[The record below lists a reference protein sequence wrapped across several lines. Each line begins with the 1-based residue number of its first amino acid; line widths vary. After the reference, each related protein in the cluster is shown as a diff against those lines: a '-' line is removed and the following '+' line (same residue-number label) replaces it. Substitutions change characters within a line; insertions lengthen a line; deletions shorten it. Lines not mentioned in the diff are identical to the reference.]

1 MLYNINDK
9 LPAKRLF
16 VAAMQQV
23 IACFVATV
31 LIPQICGVPIA
42 PAMLGAALG
51 TLLYQLFTKGQSP
64 MFISSS
70 GAFVAAVL
78 GALALGT
85 APNYL
90 AVFIGGLI
98 VCLVYF
104 AVGLAINHF
113 GTDWINKVLP
123 PVVIGPIVAV
133 IGLNLAT
140 FLPTYFQING
150 QYSLIG
156 FGLGMLTLLITALI
170 SHYGKGFIKN
180 LPFLIAILIVYAFA
194 AILTV
199 CGIPIIDFSVFNGV
213 RLFQMPDF
221 AFLHFGAFDWS
232 LLPQILLLFLPLS
245 LVTLCEHTSDHK
257 ALSAVI
263 GTDLTQKPGLGYT
276 LMGDGA
282 ATALGTL
289 IGAMPNTSY
298 GESVGTTGFSK
309 ICSKYVITLAAII
322 MGIAAFIGP
331 LQAFL
336 VSIPSA
342 IFGGCAAILYG
353 YITLSGIRTIKDSNI
368 DLNNNKNVTIIAAVL
383 TLGVSGAVCNFGI
396 VSIGT
401 TALAMIVGIVLNLI
415 LKDKPKFGVNEP
427 ATITFTNTK
436 TGESFDI
443 KEKPQRG
450 LRAQL
455 NVLDD
460 AAILEEE

>member
-9 LPAKRLF
+9 LPVKRLI
-16 VAAMQQV
+16 VAALQQV

-42 PAMLGAALG
+42 PAMLGAGLG
-51 TLLYQLFTKGQSP
+51 TLIYQLITRGQSP

-70 GAFVAAVL
+70 GAFVAAVI
-78 GALALGT
+78 GALGLGM

-98 VCLVYF
+98 VCAIYCG
-104 AVGLAINHF
+104 VGAAINHF
-113 GTDWINKVLP
+113 GTGWINKLLP

-140 FLPTYFQING
+140 FLPTYFQVGG

-170 SHYGKGFIKN
+170 SHYGKGFVKN
-180 LPFLIAILIVYAFA
+180 LPFLISILIVYAFA
-194 AILTV
+194 AILTL
-199 CGIPIIDFSVFNGV
+199 CGIPIIDFSVFKNV
-213 RLFQMPDF
+213 HLFQMPDF
-221 AFLHFGAFDWS
+221 AFKHFGNWNWS
-232 LLPQILLLFLPLS
+232 LLPQILLLFVPLS
-245 LVTLCEHTSDHK
+245 LVTISEHLSDHK

-276 LMGDGA
+276 LMGDGV
-282 ATALGTL
+282 ATAFGTL

-353 YITLSGIRTIKDSNI
+353 YITLSGIRTIKDNNI

-383 TLGVSGAVCNFGI
+383 TLGVSGAVCNFGV

-401 TALAMIVGIVLNLI
+401 TALAMIVGIVLNFI
-415 LKDKPKFGVNEP
+415 LKNKNE
-427 ATITFTNTK
+427 
-436 TGESFDI
+436 
-443 KEKPQRG
+443 RG
-450 LRAQL
+450 LRA
-455 NVLDD
+455 NTGIIEDFS
-460 AAILEEE
+460 ALEKGVYFNDSENK

>member
-9 LPAKRLF
+9 LPAKRLV
-16 VAAMQQV
+16 VAALQQV

-51 TLLYQLFTKGQSP
+51 TLLYQLITHGQSP

-70 GAFVAAVL
+70 GAFVAAVM
-78 GALALGT
+78 GALALGA

-90 AVFIGGLI
+90 AVFVGGLI
-98 VCLVYF
+98 VCAIYF

-113 GTDWINKVLP
+113 GTVWINKLLP

-180 LPFLIAILIVYAFA
+180 LPFLVAILIVYAFA
-194 AILTV
+194 AVLTV

-221 AFLHFGAFDWS
+221 AFMHFGGWNWS
-232 LLPQILLLFLPLS
+232 YLPQILLLFLPLS
-245 LVTLCEHTSDHK
+245 LVTICEHTSDHK

-368 DLNNNKNVTIIAAVL
+368 DLNNNKNVTIIASVL
-383 TLGVSGAVCNFGI
+383 TLGVSGAVCNFGV

-415 LKDKPKFGVNEP
+415 LKDQTPPIRGQRMKAHVIDDYCEIPPDF
-427 ATITFTNTK
+427 ITKMTK
-436 TGESFDI
+436 
-443 KEKPQRG
+443 
-450 LRAQL
+450 
-455 NVLDD
+455 
-460 AAILEEE
+460 

>member
-9 LPAKRLF
+9 LPVKRLI
-16 VAAMQQV
+16 VAALQQV

-42 PAMLGAALG
+42 PAMLGACLG
-51 TLLYQLFTKGQSP
+51 TLCYQLITRGQSP

-70 GAFVAAVL
+70 GAFVAAVI

-90 AVFIGGLI
+90 AVFIGGGVVCI
-98 VCLVYF
+98 VYL
-104 AVGLAINHF
+104 AVGLAINTF
-113 GTDWINKVLP
+113 GTAWINKLLP

-140 FLPTYFQING
+140 FIPTYFQVNG
-150 QYSLIG
+150 EYSLIG
-156 FGLGMLTLLITALI
+156 FGLGILTLLITAII

-180 LPFLIAILIVYAFA
+180 LPFLVAILIVYGFA

-199 CGIPIIDFSVFNGV
+199 CGVKIIDFSVFTNV
-213 RLFQMPDF
+213 KIIQVPDF
-221 AFLHFGAFDWS
+221 AFMHASNWDWAW
-232 LLPQILLLFLPLS
+232 LPQILLLFLPLS
-245 LVTLCEHTSDHK
+245 LVTIAEHTSDHK

-276 LMGDGA
+276 LIGDGI
-282 ATALGTL
+282 ATAIGTF

-309 ICSKYVITLAAII
+309 ICSKYVITLAAVI

-353 YITLSGIRTIKDSNI
+353 YITLSGIRTIKDNNI

-383 TLGVSGAVCNFGI
+383 TLGVSGAVCNFGV

-401 TALAMIVGIVLNLI
+401 TALAMLVGIALNLI
-415 LKDKPKFGVNEP
+415 LKEKKNGSNE
-427 ATITFTNTK
+427 
-436 TGESFDI
+436 
-443 KEKPQRG
+443 
-450 LRAQL
+450 L
-455 NVLDD
+455 
-460 AAILEEE
+460 

>member
-9 LPAKRLF
+9 MPAKRLM
-16 VAAMQQV
+16 VAALQQV
-23 IACFVATV
+23 IACFVATI

-42 PAMLGAALG
+42 PAMLGACLG
-51 TLLYQLFTKGQSP
+51 TLCYQLITRGQSP

-70 GAFVAAVL
+70 GAFVAAVI

-90 AVFIGGLI
+90 AVFIGGGVVCI
-98 VCLVYF
+98 VYLV
-104 AVGLAINHF
+104 VGLAINTF
-113 GTDWINKVLP
+113 GTAWINKLLP

-140 FLPTYFQING
+140 FLPTYFQVGG

-156 FGLGMLTLLITALI
+156 FGLGMLTLLITAII

-180 LPFLIAILIVYAFA
+180 LPFLVAILIVYAFA

-199 CGIPIIDFSVFNGV
+199 CGVKIIDFSVFTNV
-213 RLFQMPDF
+213 KIVQVPDF
-221 AFLHFGAFDWS
+221 AFMHASNWDWAW
-232 LLPQILLLFLPLS
+232 LPQILLLFLPLS
-245 LVTLCEHTSDHK
+245 LVTIAEHTSDHK

-276 LMGDGA
+276 LIGDGI
-282 ATALGTL
+282 ATAVGTFV
-289 IGAMPNTSY
+289 GAMPNTSY

-309 ICSKYVITLAAII
+309 ICSKYVITLAAVI

-336 VSIPSA
+336 ISIPSA

-353 YITLSGIRTIKDSNI
+353 YITLSGIRTIKDNNI
-368 DLNNNKNVTIIAAVL
+368 DLNNNKNVTIIASVL
-383 TLGVSGAVCNFGI
+383 TLGVSGAVCNFGV

-415 LKDKPKFGVNEP
+415 LKEKKPTEMENLDVT
-427 ATITFTNTK
+427 AT
-436 TGESFDI
+436 
-443 KEKPQRG
+443 P
-450 LRAQL
+450 
-455 NVLDD
+455 
-460 AAILEEE
+460 

>member
-9 LPAKRLF
+9 LPAKRLI
-16 VAAMQQV
+16 VAALQQV

-51 TLLYQLFTKGQSP
+51 TLLYQLITRGQSP

-70 GAFVAAVL
+70 GAFVAAVI

-90 AVFIGGLI
+90 AVFIGGGV
-98 VCLVYF
+98 VCIIYL
-104 AVGLAINHF
+104 AVGLAINTF
-113 GTDWINKVLP
+113 GTAWINKLLP

-140 FLPTYFQING
+140 FLPTYFQVNG

-180 LPFLIAILIVYAFA
+180 LPFLVAILIVYAFSA
-194 AILTV
+194 LLTV
-199 CGIPIIDFSVFNGV
+199 CGVKIIDFSVFQNV
-213 RLFQMPDF
+213 KLFQMPDF
-221 AFLHFGAFDWS
+221 AFMHASNWDWAW
-232 LLPQILLLFLPLS
+232 LPQILLLFLPLS
-245 LVTLCEHTSDHK
+245 LVTIAEHTSDHK

-263 GTDLTQKPGLGYT
+263 GIDLTQKPGLGYT
-276 LMGDGA
+276 LIGDGI
-282 ATALGTL
+282 ATAVGTFV
-289 IGAMPNTSY
+289 GAMPNTSY

-322 MGIAAFIGP
+322 MGVAAFIGP

-336 VSIPSA
+336 VSVPSC
-342 IFGGCAAILYG
+342 IFGGCAVILYG
-353 YITLSGIRTIKDSNI
+353 YITLSGIRTIKDNNI
-368 DLNNNKNVTIIAAVL
+368 DLNNNKNVTIIASVL
-383 TLGVSGAVCNFGI
+383 TLGVSGAVCNFGV

-401 TALAMIVGIVLNLI
+401 TALAMIVGIILNLI
-415 LKDKPKFGVNEP
+415 LK
-427 ATITFTNTK
+427 
-436 TGESFDI
+436 
-443 KEKPQRG
+443 EKKY
-450 LRAQL
+450 
-455 NVLDD
+455 D
-460 AAILEEE
+460 

>member
-9 LPAKRLF
+9 LPAKRLV
-16 VAAMQQV
+16 VAALQQV
-23 IACFVATV
+23 IACFVATI
-31 LIPQICGVPIA
+31 LIPQICGLPIA
-42 PAMLGAALG
+42 PAMIGAGIG
-51 TLLYQLFTKGQSP
+51 TLIYQLFTRGQSP

-70 GAFVAAVL
+70 GAFVAAVM
-78 GALALGT
+78 GALALGA

-90 AVFIGGLI
+90 AVFVGGLI
-98 VCLVYF
+98 VCAVYF
-104 AVGLAINHF
+104 AVGFAINKC
-113 GTDWINKVLP
+113 GTAWINKLLP

-140 FLPTYFQING
+140 FIPTYFQIGG

-156 FGLGMLTLLITALI
+156 FGLGMLTLLITAII

-194 AILTV
+194 AILTA
-199 CGIPIIDFSVFNGV
+199 CGIPIIDFSVFQGV
-213 RLFQMPDF
+213 HLFQVPDF
-221 AFLHFGAFDWS
+221 AFLHFGSFDWT

-245 LVTLCEHTSDHK
+245 LVTLAEHTSDHK

-263 GTDLTQKPGLGYT
+263 GTDLTQNPGLGYT

-289 IGAMPNTSY
+289 IGATPNTSY

-342 IFGGCAAILYG
+342 IFGGVASVLYG
-353 YITLSGIRTIKDSNI
+353 YITLSGIRTIMDNHI
-368 DLNNNKNVTIIAAVL
+368 DLVHNNKNITIVAAVL
-383 TLGVSGAVCNFGI
+383 TLGVSGAICDFGI

-401 TALAMIVGIVLNLI
+401 TALAMIVGVVLNLI
-415 LKDKPKFGVNEP
+415 LKDKQDGSNIE
-427 ATITFTNTK
+427 
-436 TGESFDI
+436 
-443 KEKPQRG
+443 
-450 LRAQL
+450 
-455 NVLDD
+455 
-460 AAILEEE
+460 

>member
-1 MLYNINDK
+1 MLYGINDK
-9 LPAKRLF
+9 LPAKRLM
-16 VAAMQQV
+16 VAALQQV

-51 TLLYQLFTKGQSP
+51 TLLYQLITRGQSP

-70 GAFVAAVL
+70 GAFVAAVM

-98 VCLVYF
+98 VCMIYF

-113 GTDWINKVLP
+113 GTAWINKVLP

-156 FGLGMLTLLITALI
+156 FGLGMLTLIITALI

-180 LPFLIAILIVYAFA
+180 LPFLVAILIVYAFA

-199 CGIPIIDFSVFNGV
+199 CGVPIIDFSVFNGV
-213 RLFQMPDF
+213 KLFQLPDF
-221 AFLHFGAFDWS
+221 AFLHFGSWNWS
-232 LLPQILLLFLPLS
+232 YLPQILLLFLPLS
-245 LVTLCEHTSDHK
+245 LVTICEHTSDHK

-368 DLNNNKNVTIIAAVL
+368 DLNNNKNVTIIAAIL

-401 TALAMIVGIVLNLI
+401 TALAMLTGVGLNLI
-415 LKDKPKFGVNEP
+415 L
-427 ATITFTNTK
+427 
-436 TGESFDI
+436 

-450 LRAQL
+450 LRSQIK
-455 NVLDD
+455 VIDD
-460 AAILEEE
+460 AAILKEES

>member
-1 MLYNINDK
+1 MSETNLIYGINDK
-9 LPAKRLF
+9 LPVKRLI
-16 VAAMQQV
+16 VAALQQV
-23 IACFVATV
+23 IACFIATI
-31 LIPQICGVPIA
+31 LIPTICGVPVA

-51 TLLYQLFTKGQSP
+51 TLLYQLITRGQSP

-70 GAFVAAVL
+70 GAFVAAVI

-85 APNYL
+85 APNYM

-98 VCLVYF
+98 VCAVYF
-104 AVGLAINHF
+104 IVGIAINKC
-113 GTDWINKVLP
+113 GTAWINKLLP

-140 FLPTYFQING
+140 FIPTYFQING

-156 FGLGMLTLLITALI
+156 FGLGMLTLIITALI

-180 LPFLIAILIVYAFA
+180 LPFLVAILIVYVFA
-194 AILTV
+194 AILTI

-213 RLFQMPDF
+213 QLFQVPDF
-221 AFLHFGAFDWS
+221 AFLHFSNFNWGLF
-232 LLPQILLLFLPLS
+232 PQILLLFLPLS

-263 GTDLTQKPGLGYT
+263 GTDLTQTPGLGYT

-282 ATALGTL
+282 ATALGAL

-309 ICSKYVITLAAII
+309 ICSKYVIALAAII

-336 VSIPSA
+336 ISIPSA

-353 YITLSGIRTIKDSNI
+353 YITLSGIRTIKDNNI

-383 TLGVSGAVCNFGI
+383 TLGVSGAICNFGV

-401 TALAMIVGIVLNLI
+401 TALAMIVGIILNLI
-415 LKDKPKFGVNEP
+415 LKDKKR
-427 ATITFTNTK
+427 TITIHHGDK
-436 TGESFDI
+436 TQVVEM
-443 KEKPQRG
+443 P
-450 LRAQL
+450 
-455 NVLDD
+455 N
-460 AAILEEE
+460 LEEK

>member
-1 MLYNINDK
+1 MIYGINDK
-9 LPAKRLF
+9 LPARRLI
-16 VAAMQQV
+16 VAALQQV
-23 IACFVATV
+23 IACFVATI
-31 LIPQICGVPIA
+31 LIPTICGVPIA

-51 TLLYQLFTKGQSP
+51 TLLYQLITRGQSP

-70 GAFVAAVL
+70 GAFVAAVM
-78 GALALGT
+78 GALALGA

-98 VCLVYF
+98 VCIVYF

-113 GTDWINKVLP
+113 GTEWINKLLP

-140 FLPTYFQING
+140 FLPTYFQVNG

-194 AILTV
+194 AVLTV
-199 CGIPIIDFSVFNGV
+199 CGIPIIDFSVFKGV
-213 RLFQMPDF
+213 KLFEMPDF
-221 AFLHFGAFDWS
+221 AFLHFKAFDWT

-309 ICSKYVITLAAII
+309 ICSKYVIALAAVI
-322 MGIAAFIGP
+322 MGVAAFIGP

-383 TLGVSGAVCNFGI
+383 TLGVSGAVCDFGI

-415 LKDKPKFGVNEP
+415 LKDK
-427 ATITFTNTK
+427 
-436 TGESFDI
+436 
-443 KEKPQRG
+443 
-450 LRAQL
+450 
-455 NVLDD
+455 
-460 AAILEEE
+460 

>member
-9 LPAKRLF
+9 LPAKRLI
-16 VAAMQQV
+16 VAALQQV

-51 TLLYQLFTKGQSP
+51 TLLYQLITRGQSP

-70 GAFVAAVL
+70 GAFVAAVM
-78 GALALGT
+78 GALALGA

-98 VCLVYF
+98 VCAIYF

-113 GTDWINKVLP
+113 GTAWINKLLP

-140 FLPTYFQING
+140 FLPTYFQVNG

-180 LPFLIAILIVYAFA
+180 LPFLVAILIVYAFA
-194 AILTV
+194 ALLTI
-199 CGIPIIDFSVFNGV
+199 CGVKIIDFSVFQNV
-213 RLFQMPDF
+213 KLFQMPDF
-221 AFLHFGAFDWS
+221 TFTHFGSFDWG

-245 LVTLCEHTSDHK
+245 LVTICEHTSDHK

-282 ATALGTL
+282 ATALGCF

-309 ICSKYVITLAAII
+309 ICSKYVITLAAVI
-322 MGIAAFIGP
+322 MGVAAFIGP

-336 VSIPSA
+336 VSVPSC
-342 IFGGCAAILYG
+342 IFGGVASVLYG
-353 YITLSGIRTIKDSNI
+353 YITLSGIRTIMDNHI
-368 DLNNNKNVTIIAAVL
+368 DLVHNNKNITIVAAVL
-383 TLGVSGAVCNFGI
+383 TLGVSGAICDFGV

-415 LKDKPKFGVNEP
+415 LKEKKNEH
-427 ATITFTNTK
+427 T
-436 TGESFDI
+436 
-443 KEKPQRG
+443 
-450 LRAQL
+450 
-455 NVLDD
+455 
-460 AAILEEE
+460 

>member
-9 LPAKRLF
+9 LPVKRLI
-16 VAAMQQV
+16 VAALQQV

-42 PAMLGAALG
+42 PAMLGAGLG
-51 TLLYQLFTKGQSP
+51 TLIYQLITRGQSP

-70 GAFVAAVL
+70 GAFVAAVI
-78 GALALGT
+78 GALGLGM

-98 VCLVYF
+98 VCAIYCG
-104 AVGLAINHF
+104 VGAAINHF
-113 GTDWINKVLP
+113 GTGWINKLLP

-140 FLPTYFQING
+140 FLPTYFQVGG

-180 LPFLIAILIVYAFA
+180 LPFLISILIVYAFA
-194 AILTV
+194 AILTL
-199 CGIPIIDFSVFNGV
+199 CGIPIIDFSVFKNV
-213 RLFQMPDF
+213 HLFQMPDF
-221 AFLHFGAFDWS
+221 AFKHFGNWNWS
-232 LLPQILLLFLPLS
+232 LLPQILLLFVPLS
-245 LVTLCEHTSDHK
+245 LVTISEHLSDHK

-263 GTDLTQKPGLGYT
+263 GIDLTQKPGLGYT
-276 LMGDGA
+276 LMGDGV
-282 ATALGTL
+282 ATAFGTL

-309 ICSKYVITLAAII
+309 ICSRYVISLAAII

-353 YITLSGIRTIKDSNI
+353 YITLSGIRTIKDNNI
-368 DLNNNKNVTIIAAVL
+368 DLNDNKNVTIIAAVL
-383 TLGVSGAVCNFGI
+383 TLGVSGAVCNFGV

-415 LKDKPKFGVNEP
+415 LKNKYE
-427 ATITFTNTK
+427 
-436 TGESFDI
+436 
-443 KEKPQRG
+443 RG
-450 LRAQL
+450 LRA
-455 NVLDD
+455 NAGIIEDFSG
-460 AAILEEE
+460 LEKGVYFNDSENK

>member
-1 MLYNINDK
+1 MIYGINDK
-9 LPAKRLF
+9 LPARRLI
-16 VAAMQQV
+16 VAALQQV
-23 IACFVATV
+23 IACFVATI
-31 LIPQICGVPIA
+31 LIPTICGVPIA

-51 TLLYQLFTKGQSP
+51 TLLYQLITRGQSP

-70 GAFVAAVL
+70 GAFVAAVM

-98 VCLVYF
+98 VCIVYF

-113 GTDWINKVLP
+113 GTAWINKLLP

-140 FLPTYFQING
+140 FLPTYFQVNG

-194 AILTV
+194 AVLTV
-199 CGIPIIDFSVFNGV
+199 CGIPIIDFSVFKGV
-213 RLFQMPDF
+213 KLFEMPDF
-221 AFLHFGAFDWS
+221 AFLHFSAFDWA

-263 GTDLTQKPGLGYT
+263 GTDLTQNPGLGYT

-282 ATALGTL
+282 ATALGAL

-309 ICSKYVITLAAII
+309 ICSKYVIALAAVI

-383 TLGVSGAVCNFGI
+383 TLGVSGAVCDFGVI
-396 VSIGT
+396 SIGT
-401 TALAMIVGIVLNLI
+401 TALAMIVGIILNLF
-415 LKDKPKFGVNEP
+415 L
-427 ATITFTNTK
+427 
-436 TGESFDI
+436 
-443 KEKPQRG
+443 KEK
-450 LRAQL
+450 
-455 NVLDD
+455 
-460 AAILEEE
+460 

>member
-1 MLYNINDK
+1 MLYDINDK

-70 GAFVAAVL
+70 GAFVAAVM
-78 GALALGT
+78 GALALGA

-90 AVFIGGLI
+90 AVFIGGLM

-104 AVGLAINHF
+104 IVGFAINKC
-113 GTDWINKVLP
+113 GTGWINKVLP

-150 QYSLIG
+150 EYSLIG
-156 FGLGMLTLLITALI
+156 FGLGMLTLLITAII

-180 LPFLIAILIVYAFA
+180 LPFLVAILIVYAFA
-194 AILTV
+194 TILTV
-199 CGIPIIDFSVFNGV
+199 CGVPIIDFSVFNGV
-213 RLFQMPDF
+213 RLFQLPDF
-221 AFLHFGAFDWS
+221 AFLHFGAWDWS
-232 LLPQILLLFLPLS
+232 YLPQILLLFLPLS
-245 LVTLCEHTSDHK
+245 LVTICEHTSDHK

-263 GTDLTQKPGLGYT
+263 GKDLTQHPGLGHT

-282 ATALGTL
+282 ATALGSL

-383 TLGVSGAVCNFGI
+383 TLGVSGAVCNFGV

-415 LKDKPKFGVNEP
+415 LKDKK
-427 ATITFTNTK
+427 K
-436 TGESFDI
+436 S
-443 KEKPQRG
+443 
-450 LRAQL
+450 
-455 NVLDD
+455 
-460 AAILEEE
+460 LELEDSDLYPWEE

>member
-9 LPAKRLF
+9 LPAKRLA
-16 VAAMQQV
+16 VAALQQV
-23 IACFVATV
+23 VACFVATV

-51 TLLYQLFTKGQSP
+51 TLLYQLITRGQSP

-70 GAFVAAVL
+70 GAFVAAVI

-98 VCLVYF
+98 VCAIYF

-113 GTDWINKVLP
+113 GTAWINKLLP

-140 FLPTYFQING
+140 FLPTYFQVNG

-180 LPFLIAILIVYAFA
+180 LPFLVAILIVYAFA
-194 AILTV
+194 ALLTV
-199 CGIPIIDFSVFNGV
+199 CGIKIIDFSVFQNV
-213 RLFQMPDF
+213 KLFQMPDF
-221 AFLHFGAFDWS
+221 AFLKFSFWDFGFF
-232 LLPQILLLFLPLS
+232 PQILLLFLPLS
-245 LVTLCEHTSDHK
+245 LVTICEHTSDHK

-263 GTDLTQKPGLGYT
+263 GTDLTQNPGLGYT

-322 MGIAAFIGP
+322 MGVAAFIGP

-336 VSIPSA
+336 
-342 IFGGCAAILYG
+342 GGCAAILYG
-353 YITLSGIRTIKDSNI
+353 YITLSGIRTIKDNDI
-368 DLNNNKNVTIIAAVL
+368 DLGNNKNVTIIASVL
-383 TLGVSGAVCNFGI
+383 TLGVSGAVCNFGV

-415 LKDKPKFGVNEP
+415 LK
-427 ATITFTNTK
+427 
-436 TGESFDI
+436 
-443 KEKPQRG
+443 
-450 LRAQL
+450 
-455 NVLDD
+455 
-460 AAILEEE
+460 EENDN